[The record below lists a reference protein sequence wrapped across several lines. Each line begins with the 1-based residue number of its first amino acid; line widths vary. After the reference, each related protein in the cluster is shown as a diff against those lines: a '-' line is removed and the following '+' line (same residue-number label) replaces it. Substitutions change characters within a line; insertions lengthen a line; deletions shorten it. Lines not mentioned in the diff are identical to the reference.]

1 MKKKIKK
8 FPKTLFVMIAV
19 IAVCLTGLFVYNR
32 IMLKKDAVLLKN
44 HVGQMIEVDGHDMCV
59 YSEGQG
65 DHTIVF
71 MSGWGE
77 PSPIYDFKALYKQ
90 LSDDYKIVVIE
101 KFGYGFSDDADGR
114 RSFYTIL
121 RQDREALQ
129 KAGIT
134 GPFVLCPH
142 SLSGVEAILWAQKYP
157 DEVEA
162 IVGLDMMVAN
172 ANFQSKYKVLNDLA
186 MDANGIAK
194 KFGLFR
200 FINPDKTGILTE
212 EEKRTVTAL
221 CCKDTSNST
230 VRNEREIENIKEV
243 SVAIYSTS
251 LPTVPTIQY
260 ITEEDDENIW
270 IVSAHKLADASKNG
284 KVVKLDCDHS
294 VHCYEY
300 ERIAKDIKDLISGLE

>member
-8 FPKTLFVMIAV
+8 FPKILFVMIAV

-32 IMLKKDAVLLKN
+32 IMLKKDAVLLKK
-44 HVGQMIEVDGHDMCV
+44 HVGQMVEVDGHDMCV

-65 DHTIVF
+65 NHTIIF

-101 KFGYGFSDDADGR
+101 KFGYGFSDEVEGR

-157 DEVEA
+157 NEVEA

-172 ANFQSKYKVLNDLA
+172 ANIQSKYKVLNDLA
-186 MDANGIAK
+186 MDVNSIAN
-194 KFGLFR
+194 KFGLLR
-200 FINPDKTGILTE
+200 FIDPDKTGILTE
-212 EEKRTVTAL
+212 EEKRTVTAI
-221 CCKDTSNST
+221 CCKVTANST
-230 VRNEREIENIKEV
+230 VRNEREIDNIKEV

-260 ITEEDDENIW
+260 ITEEDNENTW
-270 IVSAHKLADASKNG
+270 IVSAQKLADASKNG
-284 KVVKLDCDHS
+284 QVIKLDCDHC
-294 VHCYEY
+294 VHRYEY
-300 ERIAKDIKDLISGLE
+300 ERIGKDIKDLISGLE

>member
-1 MKKKIKK
+1 MKKKIKL
-8 FPKTLFVMIAV
+8 FPKALLVAFAV
-19 IAVCLTGLFVYNR
+19 IAVCLTGLFIYNK
-32 IMLKKDAVLLKN
+32 IMLKKDAGLLKE
-44 HVGQMIEVDGHDMCV
+44 HVGQMVEVDGHDMCV
-59 YSEGQG
+59 YSEGEG

-77 PSPIYDFKALYKQ
+77 PSPIYDFKALYSQ
-90 LSDDYKIVVIE
+90 LSSDYRIVVIE
-101 KFGYGFSDDADGR
+101 KFGYGFSDEVDDR

-121 RQDREALQ
+121 RQDREARE

-172 ANFQSKYKVLNDLA
+172 ANIQSKYEVLNNLA
-186 MDANGIAK
+186 LDINNIAK
-194 KFGLFR
+194 NIGFLR
-200 FINPDKTGILTE
+200 FINVDETGTLTE
-212 EEKRTVTAL
+212 EEKRTVIALYCRDTAN
-221 CCKDTSNST
+221 DT

-260 ITEEDDENIW
+260 ITEEDNDNTW
-270 IVSAHKLADASKNG
+270 IVSAQKLADASKNG
-284 KVVKLDCDHS
+284 QVIKLDCGHY
-294 VHCYEY
+294 VHHYEY
-300 ERIAKDIKDLISGLE
+300 ERIAKDIKVLIEGLE

>member
-1 MKKKIKK
+1 MKKKMKM
-8 FPKTLFVMIAV
+8 FPKVLLIMTAV
-19 IAVCLTGLFVYNR
+19 IAVCLTGLFIYNK
-32 IMLKKDAVLLKN
+32 IMLKKDAGLLKE
-44 HVGQMIEVDGHDMCV
+44 HVGQMVEVDGHDMCV
-59 YSEGQG
+59 YSEGEG

-77 PSPIYDFKALYKQ
+77 PSPIYDFKALYSQ
-90 LSDDYKIVVIE
+90 LSNDYRIVVIE
-101 KFGYGFSDDADGR
+101 KFGYGFSDEVGGR

-121 RQDREALQ
+121 RQDREALD

-157 DEVEA
+157 EEVEA

-172 ANFQSKYKVLNDLA
+172 ANIQSKYEVLNNLA
-186 MDANGIAK
+186 MDINSIAK
-194 KFGLFR
+194 NIGFLR
-200 FINPDKTGILTE
+200 FINVDETGTLTE

-221 CCKDTSNST
+221 YCRDTANDT
-230 VRNEREIENIKEV
+230 VKNEREIENIKEV

-260 ITEEDDENIW
+260 ITEEDNDNTW
-270 IVSAHKLADASKNG
+270 IVSAQKLADASKNG
-284 KVVKLDCDHS
+284 QVIKLDCGHY
-294 VHCYEY
+294 VHHYEY
-300 ERIAKDIKDLISGLE
+300 ERIAKDIKVLIEGLE

>member
-1 MKKKIKK
+1 MKTKMKV
-8 FPKTLFVMIAV
+8 FPKALLIVFAV
-19 IAVCLTGLFVYNR
+19 IAICLMGLFIYNR
-32 IMLKKDAVLLKN
+32 IMLKKDAGLLN
-44 HVGQMIEVDGHDMCV
+44 EHVGQMVEVDGHDMCV
-59 YSEGQG
+59 YSEGEG

-77 PSPIYDFKALYKQ
+77 PSPIYDFKALYRQ

-101 KFGYGFSDDADGR
+101 KFGYGFSDEVDGR

-142 SLSGVEAILWAQKYP
+142 SLSGVEAILWAQQYP

-172 ANFQSKYKVLNDLA
+172 ADVQSKNRVLNDLV
-186 MDANGIAK
+186 MDINSIAK
-194 KFGLFR
+194 NIGLLR
-200 FINPDKTGILTE
+200 FINPDETGTLTE

-221 CCKDTSNST
+221 YCRDTANAT

-260 ITEEDDENIW
+260 ITEEDNDNTW
-270 IVSAHKLADASKNG
+270 IVSAHKLADASENG
-284 KVVKLDCDHS
+284 KVVKLDCGHY
-294 VHCYEY
+294 VHHYEY
-300 ERIAKDIKDLISGLE
+300 ERIAKDMKDLIKGLE

>member
-1 MKKKIKK
+1 MKKKIKL
-8 FPKTLFVMIAV
+8 FPKVLLVAFAV
-19 IAVCLTGLFVYNR
+19 ITVCLTGLFIYNR
-32 IMLKKDAVLLKN
+32 IMLKKDAALLKE
-44 HVGQMIEVDGHDMCV
+44 HVGQMVEVDGHDMCV
-59 YSEGQG
+59 YFEGEG

-77 PSPIYDFKALYKQ
+77 PSPIYDFKALYSQ
-90 LSDDYKIVVIE
+90 LSNDYRIVVIE
-101 KFGYGFSDDADGR
+101 KFGYGFSDEVGGR

-121 RQDREALQ
+121 RQDREALD

-157 DEVEA
+157 EEVEA

-172 ANFQSKYKVLNDLA
+172 ANIQSKYEVLNNLA
-186 MDANGIAK
+186 MDINSIAK
-194 KFGLFR
+194 NIGFLR
-200 FINPDKTGILTE
+200 FINVDETGTLTE

-221 CCKDTSNST
+221 YCRDTANDT

-260 ITEEDDENIW
+260 ITEEDNDNTW
-270 IVSAHKLADASKNG
+270 IVSAQKLADASKNG
-284 KVVKLDCDHS
+284 QVIKLDCGHY
-294 VHCYEY
+294 VHHYEY
-300 ERIAKDIKDLISGLE
+300 ERIAKDIKVLIEGLE